1 VLTERGAAAALLT
14 CVLLLA
20 GCGGGEADGEQ
31 LPPPPTPGTSPEA
44 APDASGDDAT
54 ADEPG
59 ADSTEEGSLEAEV
72 ERAVRDYYDA
82 INAAQYEGKIDELE
96 AKSDPSCNCREL
108 VGVIEQERQLGVI
121 RGGEWSV
128 TDVAVQNVL
137 PESASVQATVRAQDG
152 EVVAPDGSVAA
163 TINNRAGSPS
173 RLLMALIQE
182 EGKWLVA
189 QIREA

>member
-31 LPPPPTPGTSPEA
+31 LPPPPTPGTSPEE

-54 ADEPG
+54 ADEAG
-59 ADSTEEGSLEAEV
+59 ADSTEEGSLAAEV

-96 AKSDPSCNCREL
+96 AKATPDCNCQRL
-108 VGVIEQERQLGVI
+108 VE
-121 RGGEWSV
+121 
-128 TDVAVQNVL
+128 
-137 PESASVQATVRAQDG
+137 TVRGFRQEG
-152 EVVAPDGSVAA
+152 EVVGAKWRLQRITVQNAEADAASVIAVADVADGQVLDQQGDVKVN
-163 TINNRAGSPS
+163 INNEGRIRTLHAMV
-173 RLLMALIQE
+173 RLD
-182 EGKWLVA
+182 GRWLVA
-189 QIREA
+189 QSTSTE

>member
-14 CVLLLA
+14 CVLLLT

-54 ADEPG
+54 ADEAG

-96 AKSDPSCNCREL
+96 ARSTDDCNCRRVVEAL
-108 VGVIEQERQLGVI
+108 RTYLQQGEIREAEWRLGEVI
-121 RGGEWSV
+121 
-128 TDVAVQNVL
+128 VQNVGAD
-137 PESASVQATVRAQDG
+137 SASVIAAADVADG
-152 EVVAPDGSVAA
+152 EVVDPSGEVLVDIRNEGRIRTLHALLFVDG
-163 TINNRAGSPS
+163 R
-173 RLLMALIQE
+173 
-182 EGKWLVA
+182 WLVA
-189 QIREA
+189 QSTRVA